1 MGRLL
6 LLAALALT
14 QRADGRLASST
25 GHAIEAHTESKVA
38 TKVHAAPAK
47 AAAPPTAAAPAA
59 EAVGKFDPGADYKKR
74 ERPPSQG
81 PGTPPTSVFVNLDIH
96 QLYGINPLDGT
107 ASVEARLEL
116 KWNDT
121 RLYGSVRKGPDAT
134 PIDHESV
141 WVPKMTFSNQ
151 AEEPATVASLMTLD
165 SDGQIIYRRRL
176 KVRAESGGW
185 RRWWLEEVALDGV
198 HGYDCMRNSRRS
210 GRVLCR
216 GWCCVQYVRVWWVL
230 T

>member
-6 LLAALALT
+6 LLAVLALT

-38 TKVHAAPAK
+38 TNAAAPAK
-47 AAAPPTAAAPAA
+47 AAAPTTAAAPAA
-59 EAVGKFDPGADYKKR
+59 EAGGRFDPGADYKKR

-176 KVRAESGGW
+176 KVRAEESGEW
-185 RRWWLEEVALDGV
+185 RLEEVVAGGGGARWRARL
-198 HGYDCMRNSRRS
+198 
-210 GRVLCR
+210 
-216 GWCCVQYVRVWWVL
+216 
-230 T
+230 